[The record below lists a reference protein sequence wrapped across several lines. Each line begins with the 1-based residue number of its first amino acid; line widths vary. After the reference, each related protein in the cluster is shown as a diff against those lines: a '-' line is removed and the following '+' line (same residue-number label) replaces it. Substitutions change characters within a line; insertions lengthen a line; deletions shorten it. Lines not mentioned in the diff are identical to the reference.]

1 MATIGSGTTLWIL
14 KLDTLVNTSWV
25 EETLQKL
32 SLEALVGQLFV
43 VRTGGYLLDHQNQYP
58 DRELNTPQLS
68 QALKL
73 GVGGILI
80 FGGAVGD
87 TALKIQWLQKH
98 SQVPLLVCADLEG
111 GLGEQVQGGSELSAA
126 MGLGATGSFSLV
138 EQAAYVTGIE
148 AKAIGINWILG
159 PVADVNSNPQN
170 PVIGSRSFGAD
181 PEHVANCV
189 TAYLKGLQRAKVL
202 GTVKHFPGH
211 GDTDLDSHLDLPP
224 VNRTLAQLDASDWVP
239 FKRAVAEG
247 TDGIMSAHLTFP
259 LIPESNTL
267 PATFSPYFLTEVLRK
282 QWSYDGLIVTDALTM
297 QAITDRYD
305 SAEASLQAFQAGADI
320 LLMPQAFPEAHERM
334 CNAVREGEISMN
346 RLKASVRRILEAKS
360 KVGAPSQEPLLESIL
375 HNVSIPAHRA
385 LAQTIAQQSVCRL
398 NEVPLPDLAR
408 WKKRVNIIVVDSRFN
423 SPWNEDSPMLTWS
436 APDTTLRN
444 FLIDPNLSI
453 QRFNLIEEAC
463 KDADGILIHVLLETG
478 PYAGRSGLP
487 RSLMKF
493 FQRLLP
499 PQLYISY
506 TSPYLLIDL
515 PSNFPAIA
523 VFGQNAI
530 HQEAVLAA
538 LHGETELQ
546 EHHSF
551 WLSK

>member
-1 MATIGSGTTLWIL
+1 M
-14 KLDTLVNTSWV
+14 NTSWV
-25 EETLQKL
+25 EETLNKL
-32 SLEALVGQLFV
+32 SLEALIGQLFV

-58 DRELNTPQLS
+58 DRELNTPQLI
-68 QALKL
+68 QALEL

-87 TALKIQWLQKH
+87 TALKIQWLQKR

-126 MGLGATGSFSLV
+126 MGLGATGSLALV

-148 AKAIGINWILG
+148 AKAIGINWVLG
-159 PVADVNSNPQN
+159 PVADVNSNPHN
-170 PVIGSRSFGAD
+170 PVIGARSFGAD
-181 PEHVANCV
+181 PEHVADCV
-189 TAYLKGLQRAKVL
+189 TAYLKGLHRAKVL

-224 VNRTLAQLDASDWVP
+224 VQRTLEQLDTTDWVP
-239 FKRAVAEG
+239 FKKAVAEG

-259 LIPESNTL
+259 LIPESSTL

-297 QAITDRYD
+297 QAITDRYN
-305 SAEASLQAFQAGADI
+305 SEEASLRAFKAGADI
-320 LLMPQAFPEAHERM
+320 LLMPQVFPEAHQRM
-334 CNAVREGEISMN
+334 CKALRAGEISIG
-346 RLKASVRRILEAKS
+346 RVKASVRRILEAKS
-360 KVGAPSQEPLLESIL
+360 KVGAPSQEPLLDSIL
-375 HNVSIPAHRA
+375 LHVSIPEHRA
-385 LAQTIAQQSVCRL
+385 LAQTTAQKSICRL
-398 NEVPLPDLAR
+398 NDVPLPDLAS
-408 WKKRVNIIVVDSRFN
+408 WKKRVNIVVVDSRFN

-436 APDTTLRN
+436 APDTTVRN

-463 KDADGILIHVLLETG
+463 KNADGVLIHILLETG

-499 PQLYISY
+499 PRIYISY
-506 TSPYLLIDL
+506 TSPYLLMDL
-515 PSNFPAIA
+515 PSSFPAIA

-538 LHGETELQ
+538 LNGETELQ

-551 WLSK
+551 WLSR

>member
-1 MATIGSGTTLWIL
+1 M
-14 KLDTLVNTSWV
+14 NTSWV

-73 GVGGILI
+73 GVGGVLI

-126 MGLGATGSFSLV
+126 MGLGATGSFALV

-148 AKAIGINWILG
+148 AKAIGINWVLG

-239 FKRAVAEG
+239 FKRAIAEG

-282 QWSYDGLIVTDALTM
+282 QWSYEGLIVTDALTM
-297 QAITDRYD
+297 QAITDRYN
-305 SAEASLQAFQAGADI
+305 SAEASLHAFQAGADI

-334 CNAVREGEISMN
+334 CRAVREGEISMK

-375 HNVSIPAHRA
+375 HHVSIPAHRA

-444 FLIDPNLSI
+444 FLINPNLSI

-499 PQLYISY
+499 SQLYISY

>member
-1 MATIGSGTTLWIL
+1 
-14 KLDTLVNTSWV
+14 
-25 EETLQKL
+25 
-32 SLEALVGQLFV
+32 LE
-43 VRTGGYLLDHQNQYP
+43 
-58 DRELNTPQLS
+58 
-68 QALKL
+68 L

-87 TALKIQWLQKH
+87 TALKIQWLQKR
-98 SQVPLLVCADLEG
+98 SQIPLLVCADLEG

-126 MGLGATGSFSLV
+126 MGLGATGSLALV
-138 EQAAYVTGIE
+138 EQAAYVTGLE
-148 AKAIGINWILG
+148 AKAIGINWVLG
-159 PVADVNSNPQN
+159 PVADVNSNPHN
-170 PVIGSRSFGAD
+170 PVIGARSFGAS
-181 PEHVANCV
+181 PEHVADCV
-189 TAYLKGLQRAKVL
+189 TVYLKGLHKAKVL

-224 VNRTLAQLDASDWVP
+224 VQRTLEQLDRTDWVP
-239 FKRAVAEG
+239 FKKAVAAG

-259 LIPESNTL
+259 QVPESNAL

-297 QAITDRYD
+297 QAITDRYN
-305 SAEASLQAFQAGADI
+305 SAEASLRAFQAGADI
-320 LLMPQAFPEAHERM
+320 LLMPLVFPEAHQRM
-334 CNAVREGEISMN
+334 CKAVRDGEISIE

-360 KVGAPSQEPLLESIL
+360 RVGTPSQEPLLDNIL
-375 HNVSIPAHRA
+375 HHVSIPEHRA
-385 LAQTIAQQSVCRL
+385 LAQTIAQKSICRL
-398 NEVPLPDLAR
+398 NEVPLPDLAS
-408 WKKRVNIIVVDSRFN
+408 WKKRVNIVVVDSRFN

-453 QRFNLIEEAC
+453 QRFNLIEDAS
-463 KDADGILIHVLLETG
+463 KNADGVLIHILLETG

-493 FQRLLP
+493 FQRLRS
-499 PQLYISY
+499 PQIYISY
-506 TSPYLLIDL
+506 TNPYLLMDL
-515 PSNFPAIA
+515 PSSFPAIA
-523 VFGQNAI
+523 VFGQNVI

-538 LHGETELQ
+538 LNGETELQ

-551 WLSK
+551 WLSKNTP